1 MRPRKPYACKPSCET
16 IKPVRESERG
26 RSGRLGDVGVH
37 ECPLAETTTMHART
51 PDKLPDPW
59 LFDSE
64 KLLRELDRCREIVLL
79 IPAPTHETH
88 FAVNNAISAIWNLRE
103 QMLKRAED
111 ILAKRT

>member
-1 MRPRKPYACKPSCET
+1 
-16 IKPVRESERG
+16 
-26 RSGRLGDVGVH
+26 
-37 ECPLAETTTMHART
+37 MHART

-103 QMLKRAED
+103 QLRYLLSLHRDGQRAFAKRAEKANGSHHE
-111 ILAKRT
+111 IKVRKMRKQHIRA